1 MTHDQIAARLEGF
14 VRRHFGVARDDPA
27 FSRRAHLFQDGYV
40 DSLGVVELLAFIHE
54 QFGVEVPDEELV
66 PDRFETIE
74 DIARVVHGLV
84 DGERE
89 HGLADAPPGSRRRGS
104 ARDSGLDSSRA
115 AG

>member
-54 QFGVEVPDEELV
+54 EFGVEVPDEALV

-84 DGERE
+84 DGRVDR
-89 HGLADAPPGSRRRGS
+89 GLVDAPPGSLRRGS
-104 ARDSGLDSSRA
+104 SRDSGLDSRRA